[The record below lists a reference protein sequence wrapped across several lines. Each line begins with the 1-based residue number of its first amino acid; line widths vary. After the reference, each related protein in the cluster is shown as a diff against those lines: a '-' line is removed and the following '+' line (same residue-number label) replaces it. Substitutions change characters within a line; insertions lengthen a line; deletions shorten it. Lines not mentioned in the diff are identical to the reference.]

1 MTEIQ
6 ILLIS
11 LALGR
16 LISELSFHFLNAEQF
31 KKYLHKRPPITQKV
45 MSDQE
50 WQRMTE
56 YSVSKNR
63 FSVFENLLE
72 FVFFLLILLFLYP
85 LFFEK
90 FDLGLEQDSLICS
103 LYAVL
108 FLLALQSYSLFLDY
122 WRQFKIEEEFGFNKS
137 SIKLWIVDK
146 IKGVVLSIIL
156 GVGLFWVLLSSY
168 RYLSTISEFW
178 WLFAFGILFSTQILL
193 MVLYPKLIMPLFN
206 KLSPLKD
213 GSLKDRLSELSSKAG
228 FFSKEIKVIDGSKRS
243 SHSNAFFTGFGKFR
257 KIVIFD
263 TLIQQLD
270 EEEIEA
276 VLAHEIGHYKKGHI
290 PKRLFISIF
299 MGIGFFFCFSLI
311 INSAEIYEALK
322 LPEKAFQAFTPAA
335 LGFIIFSPYFLYW
348 ISPLSNYFSR
358 KHEYEAD
365 EFAVRIIGGNCKLS
379 NALLKMYKKNL
390 SHPLPHPWFSFF
402 HHSHPNLFERDKNIS
417 RVISSL

>member
-16 LISELSFHFLNAEQF
+16 LILELSFHFLNAEQF

-193 MVLYPKLIMPLFN
+193 MVL
-206 KLSPLKD
+206 
-213 GSLKDRLSELSSKAG
+213 
-228 FFSKEIKVIDGSKRS
+228 
-243 SHSNAFFTGFGKFR
+243 
-257 KIVIFD
+257 
-263 TLIQQLD
+263 
-270 EEEIEA
+270 
-276 VLAHEIGHYKKGHI
+276 
-290 PKRLFISIF
+290 
-299 MGIGFFFCFSLI
+299 
-311 INSAEIYEALK
+311 
-322 LPEKAFQAFTPAA
+322 
-335 LGFIIFSPYFLYW
+335 
-348 ISPLSNYFSR
+348 
-358 KHEYEAD
+358 
-365 EFAVRIIGGNCKLS
+365 
-379 NALLKMYKKNL
+379 
-390 SHPLPHPWFSFF
+390 
-402 HHSHPNLFERDKNIS
+402 
-417 RVISSL
+417 